1 MPTLA
6 FARQTSADT
15 DECVLLYLQSESN
28 DMLWAAS
35 EQAPPHCLQVLT
47 AADELDTCEHLPPSH
62 RLICSAVEWLS

>member
-35 EQAPPHCLQVLT
+35 EQAPPLCLQVLT
-47 AADELDTCEHLPPSH
+47 AADELDTCATFSQAHL
-62 RLICSAVEWLS
+62 LSCGMAQLDY